1 MRERC
6 GLRRGV
12 LPPAVAFLRAGFSS
26 FTTVPIARVSQRT
39 QAAAS
44 RAKTDTLRRL
54 RCWYPSVRR
63 IPLLLG
69 VIAVLLLPTAAGA
82 ATLKQTLSRAMSGAG
97 SSSGAY
103 VMDSDTGKTLFS
115 RRAST
120 PRSLA
125 SNTKLFTSAA
135 VLGRYGPN
143 ASLATDL
150 LGSGTLTTKGV
161 WKGSVYLRGG
171 GDPTFGSRSFAR
183 SAYGSEASVEE
194 LADQLDH
201 AGFKSVTGSVYG
213 DESSFDSLRGGPD
226 SNYATDIWVGPL
238 SAIGFDRGL
247 ANSRG
252 TAFQKIPPQ
261 FAAAK
266 LDAALEK
273 RGIKVRG
280 KPRVGVAPEAAVE
293 LAEVRSPVVST
304 LLTIQNKDSD
314 NYFAEMLSKGLPMA
328 PAEGGSLR
336 RAEDPLPVTPTPGE
350 PIGAPAERPSTV
362 GSTKGGARVASKYAR
377 SLGATVNLADGSGL
391 SRADRAAPR
400 EVAELLDGLRD
411 KPGFSMLYKSLPI
424 AGRDGTLATRMRSG
438 PARGHCR
445 AKTGTLTGVSALSG
459 YCVTR
464 SHRMLVFSVLMN
476 NANVYTAR
484 SIQDRVAQALAGWR
498 G

>member
-1 MRERC
+1 MRR
-6 GLRRGV
+6 
-12 LPPAVAFLRAGFSS
+12 LPLLIAAFAALLLVPAGAD
-26 FTTVPIARVSQRT
+26 
-39 QAAAS
+39 AAS
-44 RAKTDTLRRL
+44 LTK
-54 RCWYPSVRR
+54 
-63 IPLLLG
+63 
-69 VIAVLLLPTAAGA
+69 
-82 ATLKQTLSRAMSGAG
+82 TLSRAMTGAG
-97 SSSGAY
+97 ASSGAY
-103 VMDSDTGKTLFS
+103 VMDSDTGKALFS
-115 RRAST
+115 RRATT

-135 VLGRYGPN
+135 VLGRYGPT

-150 LGSGTLTTKGV
+150 LGSGTLTTSGV

-183 SAYGSEASVEE
+183 SAYGSEASVEQ
-194 LADQLDH
+194 LADQLDQ
-201 AGFKSVTGSVYG
+201 AGFKAVTGSVYG
-213 DESSFDSLRGGPD
+213 DETSFDSLRGGPD

-247 ANSRG
+247 ANPRG
-252 TAFQKIPPQ
+252 TAFQKNPPQ

-266 LDAALEK
+266 LNAALEK

-280 KPRVGVAPEAAVE
+280 KPRVGAAPEAAVE

-336 RAEDPLPVTPTPGE
+336 RAADPLPVTPTPAE
-350 PIGAPAERPSTV
+350 PVGAPAERPSTV
-362 GSTKGGARVASKYAR
+362 GSTRGGARVAMKYAR
-377 SLGATVNLADGSGL
+377 SMGVTVKLVDGSGL
-391 SRADRAAPR
+391 SRSDKAAPR

-411 KPGFSMLYKSLPI
+411 KAGFSKLYKSLPI

-438 PARGHCR
+438 PAHGHCR